1 MSAAQRAPRARVD
14 LGSRLPENPLLSAH
28 DVTPSQPAL
37 EVVSVF
43 NAATAVLGDEVIL
56 LLRVAER
63 PRSDIELPRDAL
75 TLDFTG
81 PHPVLRPLPRQY
93 RTEDV
98 IGMAFMDATV
108 HPPQVRVAYIPT
120 DLPGLDLRDPRG
132 IRYKNA
138 TGSMRMVNE
147 GFQDYLAQISH
158 LRVARSKDGVHF
170 TVDPAVAIGPD
181 NGLEEYGVEDPR
193 ITFIDGAYHV
203 TYVSVSRWG
212 ITTSLATTTDF
223 RTFDRKG
230 VIFLPDHKDVT
241 IFPERVGGK
250 YVALTRPMPQSFA
263 RIFGIWIAF
272 SDDLRTWGGHLPLAL
287 PRWGSWD
294 ELRTGASAVP
304 FKTERGWLELYHG
317 VDRETTYAM
326 GALLLD
332 LEDPTRIIARSAAPI
347 LGPTEIYECMGLFN
361 DTVFSCGVVPLDD
374 RGERIRMYYGA
385 ADSVVA
391 AADFDVREI
400 LDSLEPC

>member
-1 MSAAQRAPRARVD
+1 VSVAERDRNAV
-14 LGSRLPENPLLSAH
+14 LGRRLPENPLLTAH
-28 DVTPSQPAL
+28 DVLPSQPAL

-43 NAATAVLGDEVIL
+43 NAATAVLGDETIL

-63 PRSDIELPRDAL
+63 PRSDIDLPPDAL
-75 TLDFTG
+75 TLDFNG
-81 PHPVLRPLPRQY
+81 PHPVLRPLTHQY
-93 RTEDV
+93 RKEDV
-98 IGMAFMDATV
+98 IGMAFVDATAS
-108 HPPQVRVAYIPT
+108 PPAVRVAYIPT

-132 IRYKNA
+132 IRYRNA
-138 TGSMRMVNE
+138 TGPLRMVNE
-147 GFQDYLAQISH
+147 GYQDYLAQISH
-158 LRVARSKDGVHF
+158 LRVARSTDGVHF
-170 TVDPAVAIGPD
+170 TVDPEVAIGPE

-193 ITFIDGAYHV
+193 ITFIDGSFHI

-223 RTFDRKG
+223 RTFERKG
-230 VIFLPDHKDVT
+230 VIFLPDHKDVV
-241 IFPERVGGK
+241 IFPERVGGT

-272 SDDLRTWGGHLPLAL
+272 SDDKLSWRGHVPLAL
-287 PRWGSWD
+287 PRWGLWD

-304 FKTERGWLELYHG
+304 FRTERGWLELYHG
-317 VDRETTYAM
+317 VDRNTTYAM
-326 GALLLD
+326 GALLMDLD
-332 LEDPTRIIARSAAPI
+332 DPRRLIARSPSPI
-347 LGPTEIYECMGLFN
+347 HAPTEIYETMGLFN

>member
-1 MSAAQRAPRARVD
+1 MTVVEGAHTD
-14 LGSRLPENPLLSAH
+14 LGRRVPENPLITAH
-28 DVTPSQPAL
+28 DVPPSQPSL

-43 NAATAVLGDEVIL
+43 NAGTAMLDGETIL
-56 LLRVAER
+56 LMRVAER
-63 PRSDIELPRDAL
+63 PRSDIDLPPDAL

-81 PHPVLRPLPRQY
+81 PHPVLRAMTHTY
-93 RTEDV
+93 KKEDV
-98 IGMAFMDATV
+98 IGMAFMDTTTD
-108 HPPQVRVAYIPT
+108 PSRVRVAYVPT

-132 IRYKNA
+132 IRYRNS
-138 TGSMRMVNE
+138 TGAMRMVNE
-147 GFQDYLAQISH
+147 GYQDYLAQISH
-158 LRVARSKDGVHF
+158 LRVARSRDGVHF
-170 TVDPAVAIGPD
+170 TIDPEVAIGPEHD
-181 NGLEEYGVEDPR
+181 LEEYGVEDPR
-193 ITFIDGAYHV
+193 ITFIDGLFHI

-223 RTFDRKG
+223 RTFERKG
-230 VIFLPDHKDVT
+230 VIFLPDHKDVC
-241 IFPERVGGK
+241 IFPEKVGGK

-272 SDDLRTWGGHLPLAL
+272 SDDKLEWGGHRPLVM
-287 PRWGSWD
+287 PRWGMWD

-304 FKTERGWLELYHG
+304 FRTKRGWLELYHG

-326 GALLLD
+326 GAVLMDLD
-332 LEDPTRIIARSAAPI
+332 DPRKVIARSPKPI
-347 LGPTEIYECMGLFN
+347 LKPTDLYECMGLFN

-391 AADFDVREI
+391 AADFRVQEI